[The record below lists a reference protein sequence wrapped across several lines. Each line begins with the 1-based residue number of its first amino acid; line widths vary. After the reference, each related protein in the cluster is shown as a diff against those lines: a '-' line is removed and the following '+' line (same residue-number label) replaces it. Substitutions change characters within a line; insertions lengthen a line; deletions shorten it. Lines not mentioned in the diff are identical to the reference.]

1 MGQLINGNDYYQ
13 ARLDAHGGI
22 QLLLGDSLELMKAM
36 ATDSIDLVVTSP
48 PLQP

>member
-1 MGQLINGNDYYQ
+1 MGQLINGDNYYRAQ
-13 ARLDAHGGI
+13 LDAHGGI

-36 ATDSIDLVVTSP
+36 DPDSIDLIVTSP